1 MGRQTL
7 DAGRLGAEYSD
18 GWWGA
23 VHRLYDEC
31 FPGLTA
37 GIATAESIG
46 VRWRDVTTPFTLLDD
61 GRAVSHCGVLDL
73 PMRLGGETV
82 RVAGVHAVSTA
93 PDRRGEGLSRIVL
106 AEALAWIDERFQTA
120 KLNTDL
126 QRVYSGHGFRVVPTH
141 RFLTAGRPSAAV
153 RKRLLQPSEIAADA
167 SLLARLFRERVPPSD
182 ACSGADSGWM
192 ATMVAALKGQSD
204 STFWFLEDHDAAVAF
219 EAEEGRVLVTDVIA
233 RELPPLE
240 VVLGA
245 SPEPEAPIVW
255 TFSPDRFCA
264 EFESIP
270 APEAVGLFMVR
281 GEWPVEGAFGISPL
295 WEH

>member
-7 DAGRLGAEYSD
+7 DAGRPGREYSD
-18 GWWGA
+18 EWWA
-23 VHRLYDEC
+23 SVHGLYDEC

-37 GIATAESIG
+37 GIATAESIR
-46 VRWRDVTTPFTLLDD
+46 VRWRDVTTPFTLFD
-61 GRAVSHCGVLDL
+61 GDRAVAHCGVLDL

-93 PDRRGEGLSRIVL
+93 ADRRGEGLSRIVL

-126 QRVYSGHGFRVVPTH
+126 ERVYSGHGFRVAPTH
-141 RFLTAGRPSAAV
+141 RFLTEGSPAPDVS
-153 RKRLLQPSEIAADA
+153 KRLLRPSEIPADA
-167 SLLARLFRERVPPSD
+167 RLLAKLFRERVPASD
-182 ACSGADSGWM
+182 VCSGADSGWM
-192 ATMVAALKGQSD
+192 ATMVAALRGQSD
-204 STFWFLEDHDAAVAF
+204 STFWLLEDYDAVVAF

-233 RELPPLE
+233 KEPPPLE

-245 SPEPEAPIVW
+245 SPESGASIAW
-255 TFSPDRFCA
+255 TFSPDRFCSD
-264 EFESIP
+264 FEPIP

-281 GEWPVEGAFGISPL
+281 GEWPVETAFGISPL